1 MIARLEHKRVDDA
14 VWESPFEEAKDIA
27 NTHDIDPSFPR
38 SASRHNSTV
47 RMFLTSDYWR
57 RVLYYVFLDELR
69 QRRIVL
75 EPRFLANF
83 LLPFKIT
90 RYPLEEDK
98 LAEIF
103 NAYKTDISGDFDFFK
118 TEVNRWI
125 LRWSLANQTP
135 SVI

>member
-1 MIARLEHKRVDDA
+1 
-14 VWESPFEEAKDIA
+14 
-27 NTHDIDPSFPR
+27 
-38 SASRHNSTV
+38 
-47 RMFLTSDYWR
+47 MFLDH
-57 RVLYYVFLDELR
+57 LLEELR

-83 LLPFKIT
+83 LLHFKIT

-118 TEVNRWI
+118 TEVNR
-125 LRWSLANQTP
+125 
-135 SVI
+135 